1 LYLNESPIKRDLVIL
16 NSDLKLQEN
25 TCACRTGNLYLR
37 PLFKIDYADAIT
49 VQGTITLKGTNIT
62 GS

>member
-1 LYLNESPIKRDLVIL
+1 MIL
-16 NSDLKLQEN
+16 NSDLKLQGN

-49 VQGTITLKGTNIT
+49 VQGTITLKGSNIT

>member
-1 LYLNESPIKRDLVIL
+1 MNDSPIKGDLVIL
-16 NSDLKLQEN
+16 NSDLKLQGN
-25 TCACRTGNLYLR
+25 TCACRSGNLYLR

-49 VQGTITLKGTNIT
+49 VQGTFTLRGTNIT

>member
-1 LYLNESPIKRDLVIL
+1 LYLNESPIKGDLVIL
-16 NSDLKLQEN
+16 NSDIKLQGN
-25 TCACRTGNLYLR
+25 TCACRTGNLLLR

-49 VQGTITLKGTNIT
+49 IQGTITLMGTNIT